1 MTLCATVE
9 ATLGGNLPV
18 PGYFGSTSKC
28 ISGSEWRD
36 PVDIYRGYAGRGSIA
51 IRAKRNGEKEVKVF
65 LDGGLKK
72 GKDGYFRGQRRRINS
87 VIYVSLRDTCRALL
101 PFFFSTEAIISRT
114 LVPL

>member
-36 PVDIYRGYAGRGSIA
+36 PVDIYRGYAGRG
-51 IRAKRNGEKEVKVF
+51 REKREYSGSSEEKRRKRGEGF
-65 LDGGLKK
+65 S
-72 GKDGYFRGQRRRINS
+72 RWRIEEGEGW
-87 VIYVSLRDTCRALL
+87 VL
-101 PFFFSTEAIISRT
+101 PWTET
-114 LVPL
+114 ENK